1 MNRKI
6 DVYVNGVYMFS
17 TTQYENCKRVVNHIR
32 ATKHIV
38 IASVPENK
46 YLTVYDYDTIRARYA
61 K

>member
-6 DVYVNGVYMFS
+6 DVYVNGVYEFS
-17 TTQYENCKRVVNHIR
+17 TTQYKTCKEVVNHIR
-32 ATKHIV
+32 AAKHLV

-46 YLTVYDYDTIRARYA
+46 YLTVYDYDTIRATYA